1 MTIEKLFQRDIGVV
15 VHGDYFSKRATQEA
29 EIEAYKAML
38 GHDYGKSISTAEQKV
53 VDVEEK
59 IRTILL
65 RQGIDPA
72 QYGLVEKIEEAAHQR
87 VAQQHEEIWPTR
99 CLTAAYGGMAGFGV
113 GISGYVY
120 SLLPWV
126 TERLNGMACV
136 SLGMLGG
143 AILGHILG
151 TPIDIFARKKENATV
166 PAFTRGA
173 DIGLAAGSALAV
185 IIAGQGV
192 SVDQVYGIPLTFTM
206 FGGVVGG
213 MMGMQKVSDSPFF

>member
-1 MTIEKLFQRDIGVV
+1 MAIEKLFQRDIGVV

-72 QYGLVEKIEEAAHQR
+72 QYGLVEKIEEAAHR
-87 VAQQHEEIWPTR
+87 SQQHEETWPTR
-99 CLTAAYGGMAGFGV
+99 SLTAAYGGMAGFGV
-113 GISGYVY
+113 GVSCYAY

-126 TERLNGMACV
+126 TERLDGIDGIAWIIT
-136 SLGMLGG
+136 GMLGG

-151 TPIDIFARKKENATV
+151 TPIDIFARKKE
-166 PAFTRGA
+166 
-173 DIGLAAGSALAV
+173 
-185 IIAGQGV
+185 
-192 SVDQVYGIPLTFTM
+192 
-206 FGGVVGG
+206 
-213 MMGMQKVSDSPFF
+213 